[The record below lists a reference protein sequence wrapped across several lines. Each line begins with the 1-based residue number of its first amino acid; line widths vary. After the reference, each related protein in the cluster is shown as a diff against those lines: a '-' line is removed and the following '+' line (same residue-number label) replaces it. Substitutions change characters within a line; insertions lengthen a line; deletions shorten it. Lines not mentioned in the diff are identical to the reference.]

1 MCIAPDIPNPPK
13 ERRAQKAPT
22 MGAVGMAAERARSM
36 IGPAA
41 TILTSPLGASSAAAR
56 TGGLLGN

>member
-13 ERRAQKAPT
+13 ERRAQRAPT
-22 MGAVGMAAERARSM
+22 AGVVGMTADRARSM
-36 IGPAA
+36 LGPAA
-41 TILTSPLGASSAAAR
+41 TILTSPLGASGAPAR